1 MIRRPPRST
10 LFPYTNALPICNA
23 LGAKRRAALP
33 LQEWSQPVPLVIPP
47 PQPAPPG
54 VVPAD
59 CKRVDWVLIACC
71 ERVVPY
77 KLHTNAIGFGCF
89 PYPLPPHSPLHTL
102 LHTQTLPLPKSYT
115 VDRCRICLQ
124 PDSALQIHPLPI
136 QAQTSG
142 MNGTFCAANSTA
154 FLMARGDRQQE

>member
-1 MIRRPPRST
+1 MPVRISWLPKWPKNLMPQKPSFQAPNCKWCSNWDQAEIRRMRCS
-10 LFPYTNALPICNA
+10 
-23 LGAKRRAALP
+23 
-33 LQEWSQPVPLVIPP
+33 E
-47 PQPAPPG
+47 PAPPG
-54 VVPAD
+54 VVPAN

-89 PYPLPPHSPLHTL
+89 PYSLPPHSPLHTL

-142 MNGTFCAANSTA
+142 MNGTFCAANFTA
-154 FLMARGDRQQE
+154 FRSE